1 MTYNK
6 ITSFTAHQTAEG
18 MRVTYTFSV
27 IDENGDTLKSNARD
41 TKVIMNEEILAAIQT
56 ISDFM
61 LTKVPVQ
68 YQPV

>member
-27 IDENGDTLKSNARD
+27 IDENGDTLKSNVRD
-41 TKVIMNEEILAAIQT
+41 TKVIINEEVLAAIQT

-61 LTKVPVQ
+61 LTKVPEQ
-68 YQPV
+68 YQSR

>member
-27 IDENGDTLKSNARD
+27 IDENGDTLKSNVRD
-41 TKVIMNEEILAAIQT
+41 TKVIINEEVLAAIQT

-61 LTKVPVQ
+61 LTKVPEQ
-68 YQPV
+68 NQSR

>member
-27 IDENGDTLKSNARD
+27 IDENGDTLKSNVRD
-41 TKVIMNEEILAAIQT
+41 TKVIINEEVLAAIQT
-56 ISDFM
+56 ISNFM
-61 LTKVPVQ
+61 LTKVPEQ
-68 YQPV
+68 YQSR

>member
-61 LTKVPVQ
+61 LTKIPGQ
-68 YQPV
+68 YRSV